1 MLTYG
6 QIQYFPFDF
15 SDMTYCARVS
25 DEEYK
30 TQTEECTEQAL
41 VDLMNS
47 VLDNT
52 QFSLKEKKQRLK
64 QFQKHHP
71 YLHEKYFSNIKQVS
85 STCVNKG

>member
-1 MLTYG
+1 MLKPLNL
-6 QIQYFPFDF
+6 QIDISNENFLFIL
-15 SDMTYCARVS
+15 DMTYCARVS
-25 DEEYK
+25 DEEYRS
-30 TQTEECTEQAL
+30 QTEECTEQAL

-71 YLHEKYFSNIKQVS
+71 YLHEKYFSNIK
-85 STCVNKG
+85 